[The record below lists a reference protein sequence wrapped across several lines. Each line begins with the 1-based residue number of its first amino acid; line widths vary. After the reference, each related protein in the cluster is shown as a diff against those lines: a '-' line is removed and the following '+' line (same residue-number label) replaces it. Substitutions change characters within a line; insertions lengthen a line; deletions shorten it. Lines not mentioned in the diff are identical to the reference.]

1 MLLPMD
7 QHSKHSHGYR
17 LLTVRGLASTALRCL
32 RALLPDQRGI
42 TGLETAIVLIAFVVV
57 SSVFAFSV
65 LSVGLFS
72 SDKARETISAG
83 LEGKR
88 GTLEAKGSV
97 ITTASTTGASGVVTQ
112 IEFQVGMAAGG
123 DQADLTPGN
132 TIVRYSDK
140 NQIRNFT
147 STTNLNVANIASFGD
162 SDTLLEPG
170 EIFEIKLLNLDT
182 VLTPNLG
189 TSTEF
194 TIEVMVPSGAVLFL
208 SRSTPVSLETTDVL
222 D

>member
-1 MLLPMD
+1 M
-7 QHSKHSHGYR
+7 
-17 LLTVRGLASTALRCL
+17 ATALRYL
-32 RALLPDQRGI
+32 GRFRREHWADQRGI

-88 GTLEAKGSV
+88 GTLEMKGSV
-97 ITTASTTGASGVVTQ
+97 ILTASTTGTSGVVSQ
-112 IEFQVGMAAGG
+112 IEFQVGMAAAG
-123 DQADLTPGN
+123 DHVDLTPGN
-132 TIVRYSDK
+132 TVIRYSDK
-140 NQIRNFT
+140 GQVRYFTT
-147 STTNLNVANIASFGD
+147 STNFSAANVATFGD

-170 EIFEIKLLNLDT
+170 EIFELKLLNLDSL
-182 VLTPNLG
+182 LTNNLG

-194 TIEVMVPSGAVLFL
+194 IIEVAPPVGGVLFI
-208 SRSTPVSLETTDVL
+208 SRSTPSSLETTETL
-222 D
+222 N